1 VSITAKE
8 IAEMLN
14 VSPSAVSLA
23 LNGKPGVSESTREL
37 ILKTAA
43 KYNYTV
49 RNNQNSAPPRNI
61 RYVIYLSEGHVVN
74 EISFH
79 SIVLQGIEATAK
91 KLGYNV
97 LVSYYYSDQSET
109 EQLSAIFQNTEG
121 IILLGT
127 EFDETSGWLNHPI
140 VSQHSKIPIVMVD
153 NESFHAEIDCI
164 YTDNLRGAYK
174 AVDYLI
180 SQGHT
185 NIGYF
190 SSVQRIP
197 NFDERSEGVRRALA
211 DHPEA
216 TAQVIPVDFST
227 EKAYRDICSWLK
239 DQQELPTAFFAD
251 SDVIAFGAIR
261 AFNRMGYN
269 VPEDVSIIGF
279 DDMPACEMVSPPL
292 TSIRVMKVLMG
303 SKAMEIL
310 HQRITEQNAS
320 PAAEQSGMLRIAI
333 STDIK
338 VRRSVTTPR
347 SPVVIP
353 KPSAD
358 VIATT

>member
-1 VSITAKE
+1 MSITAKE
-8 IAEMLN
+8 IAEMLH

-23 LNGKPGVSESTREL
+23 LNGKPGVSDTTREL
-37 ILKTAA
+37 ILSTAS

-49 RNNQNSAPPRNI
+49 RQNQNSAPIRNI
-61 RYVIYLSEGHVVN
+61 RYVIYFGEGHVVN

-97 LVSYYYSDQSET
+97 LVSYYYSDHDEA
-109 EQLSAIFQNTEG
+109 EQLNAMFQNTAG
-121 IILLGT
+121 VILLGT
-127 EFDETSGWLNHPI
+127 EFNESSGWLSHPF
-140 VSQHSKIPIVMVD
+140 VSQHPEVPLVMVD
-153 NESFHAEIDCI
+153 NKTFHTEIDCI

-174 AVDYLI
+174 AIEHLI

-190 SSVQRIP
+190 SSIQRIP

-227 EKAYRDICSWLK
+227 EKAYRDICRWLK
-239 DQQELPTAFFAD
+239 EQHDLPTAFFAD

-261 AFNRMGYN
+261 AFNRLGYK
-269 VPEDVSIIGF
+269 VPEDVSVIGF
-279 DDMPACEMVSPPL
+279 DDMPACEMISPPL

-310 HQRITEQNAS
+310 HQRITEMSTA
-320 PAAEQSGMLRIAI
+320 PKTEQAGILRISI
-333 STDIK
+333 STDVKI
-338 VRRSVTTPR
+338 RRSVTSPR
-347 SPVVIP
+347 S
-353 KPSAD
+353 K
-358 VIATT
+358 